1 MGGEVTLRFEPTVLT
16 DEEEELRREVRA
28 FLDEELPM
36 KSRLALGQ
44 AGGRDHAFSRKL
56 GERGWIGITIPTRYG
71 GAGGTSVQRYV
82 VTEELLAAQ
91 APVSSHW
98 VADRQTAPSILHS
111 GTEEQRMRFLPAIAR
126 GECFFAIGM
135 SEPDAGSDLAAVR
148 TRATRVEG
156 GWSVT
161 GTKVWT
167 TGAHES
173 HYFAVL
179 CRTSDEGETRHAG
192 LSQLIVD
199 LHGDGVTVNQIA
211 TLDGDHDF
219 CEVVLNE
226 VFVADDLVLGEIG
239 DGWRQVTSE
248 LSYERYGPERWLSTW
263 GVYTACLAAVGPAA
277 SEHVQAAIG
286 NLAARF
292 RVIRQ
297 LSLAVARAIDNG
309 ARPAQE
315 AAAVK
320 DVGTSFEQQVVET
333 VRLLLSVEL
342 DPSADE
348 RLHRVLSAAVV
359 TAPMFTL
366 RGGTTEI
373 LRSILARGLRA

>member
-1 MGGEVTLRFEPTVLT
+1 
-16 DEEEELRREVRA
+16 
-28 FLDEELPM
+28 
-36 KSRLALGQ
+36 
-44 AGGRDHAFSRKL
+44 
-56 GERGWIGITIPTRYG
+56 
-71 GAGGTSVQRYV
+71 
-82 VTEELLAAQ
+82 
-91 APVSSHW
+91 
-98 VADRQTAPSILHS
+98 
-111 GTEEQRMRFLPAIAR
+111 
-126 GECFFAIGM
+126 
-135 SEPDAGSDLAAVR
+135 
-148 TRATRVEG
+148 
-156 GWSVT
+156 
-161 GTKVWT
+161 
-167 TGAHES
+167 
-173 HYFAVL
+173 
-179 CRTSDEGETRHAG
+179 
-192 LSQLIVD
+192 
-199 LHGDGVTVNQIA
+199 
-211 TLDGDHDF
+211 
-219 CEVVLNE
+219 
-226 VFVADDLVLGEIG
+226 
-239 DGWRQVTSE
+239 
-248 LSYERYGPERWLSTW
+248 
-263 GVYTACLAAVGPAA
+263 VGPDA

-320 DVGTSFEQQVVET
+320 DVGTCFEQQVVET